1 MFRHFY
7 AALTCLLLAGLGS
20 VSAQGVFFSETFTG
34 SIPNTWTNRV
44 VQGNNQPSSRWVF
57 STAGPQ
63 GSFAIDPV
71 ASTTGSTGFAL
82 FDSDLNCSHPN
93 PQDAWLISPAIN
105 ASNKQAV
112 FLQFQTFYR
121 SFNDR
126 PQVRVGTNLNDLN
139 SWATFEVFPGITA
152 NAFGGVLEGN
162 ANINPQLLTVD
173 ISEFAAGQ
181 ANVYFAFQFLSTSE
195 TANGGNLTGCGYAW
209 MVDDVILTDENPRP
223 DNDMRVNAF
232 YAVAPNAITPASQL
246 EPIGFIADVANV
258 GNQAQPSSKLTMTIV
273 NEQEAVVFRDSLI
286 YGNIASDSTA
296 ENVFFNNEYL
306 PPASNQLYTATYNL
320 SFANEDEVPANN
332 SQSFIFAVSDTLFAK
347 EVRATRGVAPAASS
361 SYTYGNV
368 FYVPNGNGLF
378 ARYIGFGVSNVE
390 DVADQEVS
398 IFLYRWE
405 GDTNGDLTVNTE
417 ETELLGFNSYTF
429 TGEEGDELIWVSANE
444 DGAIALEDDYYY
456 IPVVQYQDV
465 NQVDFFLQ
473 ASEDFDYAAMNFYTD
488 SLGRPRYGAALNVG
502 NSDEELSLVGF
513 GLDIVPVVRMSIG
526 ADINVSTKETLLAAD
541 AVQLFPNPVSELATL
556 SFRLSSPVQ
565 ALVKVYN
572 AAGQLVL
579 SRTLAQVQN
588 EQIQLSVNELP
599 AGNYTVRIETAQ
611 GNTSLKMTVQ
621 R

>member
-1 MFRHFY
+1 
-7 AALTCLLLAGLGS
+7 
-20 VSAQGVFFSETFTG
+20 
-34 SIPNTWTNRV
+34 
-44 VQGNNQPSSRWVF
+44 
-57 STAGPQ
+57 
-63 GSFAIDPV
+63 
-71 ASTTGSTGFAL
+71 
-82 FDSDLNCSHPN
+82 
-93 PQDAWLISPAIN
+93 
-105 ASNKQAV
+105 
-112 FLQFQTFYR
+112 
-121 SFNDR
+121 
-126 PQVRVGTNLNDLN
+126 
-139 SWATFEVFPGITA
+139 
-152 NAFGGVLEGN
+152 
-162 ANINPQLLTVD
+162 
-173 ISEFAAGQ
+173 
-181 ANVYFAFQFLSTSE
+181 
-195 TANGGNLTGCGYAW
+195 
-209 MVDDVILTDENPRP
+209 
-223 DNDMRVNAF
+223 MRVNAF

-296 ENVFFNNEYL
+296 ENVFFNNEFL
-306 PPASNQLYTATYNL
+306 PPAANQLYTATYNL

-361 SYTYGNV
+361 SFTYGNV

-378 ARYIGFGVSNVE
+378 ARYIGFGVSNIE
-390 DVADQEVS
+390 DVIDQEVS
-398 IFLYRWE
+398 VFLYRWE
-405 GDTNGDLTVNTE
+405 GDTNGDLTVNTD

-429 TGEEGDELIWVSANE
+429 TGEEGDELIWVSTNE

-473 ASEDFDYAAMNFYTD
+473 ASEDFDYSAMNFYTD

-502 NSDEELSLVGF
+502 NADEELSLVGF